1 MDIFNVLTL
10 VGGLCLFLFGMNLM
24 GQALERRAGGKLRSL
39 LDKMTSR
46 VFVGFL
52 TGLGITAI
60 IQSSSATTVMVV
72 GFVNSGLMT
81 LRQAINVIMGAN
93 VGTTV
98 TAWLLSLAGID
109 SGSLW
114 IQLLKPS
121 SFTPVLALVGI
132 IFYMF
137 CKDAKKKDTGTIL
150 LGFATLMFGMETM
163 SGAVAGLKDVPEF
176 TQLFLM
182 FRNPVLGVLV
192 GAVLTG
198 IIQSSSASVGI
209 LQALSVTGSVSYA
222 AAIPIIM
229 GQNIGTCVTAILSSV
244 GTNKNARRAAVV
256 HLMFNVI
263 GVVVLLTVYCV
274 VKALFAPAILDR
286 PATMYGIAIAH
297 SVFNILC
304 TAMLLPAGGLL
315 EKLAIRLVPDAKRRE
330 ETVELDS
337 RLLATPALALGRAR
351 DVTVQMAQC
360 AVRALE
366 NALDAFTAYTPELA
380 RSIREDEECCDHYE
394 DIIGTYLVQL
404 SSHSLSDGES
414 QESTE
419 LLKTI
424 GDFERISDHAVNVLE
439 SAEELQS
446 KKLSFSPA
454 AMAEYQTLARATRRI
469 LHLSLDSFRQDDP
482 VQAAQVEPLEQ
493 VIDALKEELRTR
505 HILRMRRGQC
515 SIEAGFVWVDL
526 LTDLERTSD
535 HCSNTGLIIIDTLK
549 RVREVGGADF
559 SYSSDYD
566 IVARLKTV
574 ADSYKVTMVI
584 VHHTRKLAADDKFD
598 MIAGTNG
605 LLGAA
610 DGGFV
615 LSKEKRTSNA
625 AVLDVT
631 GRDQEDQRLHLTK
644 NPETLVWELESVETE
659 LWQEPPDPFLESI
672 AAFLSSAGERWEGTA
687 SELCSLLNLDCKP
700 NVLSLRLSIGS
711 VRLLRDH
718 DIRYKASRNH
728 GGRKISLWKEMDSVS
743 KGDDRDGLL
752 VGSGEA

>member
-1 MDIFNVLTL
+1 MTIFNALTL

-109 SGSLW
+109 SGSAW
-114 IQLLKPS
+114 VQLLKPS
-121 SFTPVLALVGI
+121 SFTPVLALIGI

-137 CKDAKKKDTGTIL
+137 CKSDKKKDTGTIL

-163 SGAVAGLKDVPEF
+163 SGAVSGLKDVPEF

-182 FRNPVLGVLV
+182 FRNPILGVLV
-192 GAVLTG
+192 GAVRTG
-198 IIQSSSASVGI
+198 K
-209 LQALSVTGSVSYA
+209 VTYG

-229 GQNIGTCVTAILSSV
+229 GQNIGTCVTAMLSSV

-263 GVVVLLTVYCV
+263 GVVVLLTLFCI
-274 VKALFAPAILDR
+274 VKAIFAPAVLDR

-380 RSIREDEECCDHYE
+380 RSIREDEERCDHYE

-454 AMAEYQTLARATRRI
+454 AMAEYETLARATRRI

-493 VIDALKEELRTR
+493 VIDTLKEEMRTR
-505 HILRMRRGQC
+505 HILRMRQGQC
-515 SIEAGFVWVDL
+515 SIEAGFVWADL

-535 HCSNTGLIIIDTLK
+535 HCSN
-549 RVREVGGADF
+549 
-559 SYSSDYD
+559 
-566 IVARLKTV
+566 
-574 ADSYKVTMVI
+574 
-584 VHHTRKLAADDKFD
+584 
-598 MIAGTNG
+598 IAGCVID
-605 LLGAA
+605 AA
-610 DGGFV
+610 RHN
-615 LSKEKRTSNA
+615 LN
-625 AVLDVT
+625 
-631 GRDQEDQRLHLTK
+631 LH
-644 NPETLVWELESVETE
+644 ETLRAAQT
-659 LWQEPPDPFLESI
+659 QDPDF
-672 AAFLSSAGERWEGTA
+672 AGRFRDYAQTYRLPEG
-687 SELCSLLNLDCKP
+687 E
-700 NVLSLRLSIGS
+700 
-711 VRLLRDH
+711 
-718 DIRYKASRNH
+718 
-728 GGRKISLWKEMDSVS
+728 
-743 KGDDRDGLL
+743 
-752 VGSGEA
+752 